1 MLPGDVLELQSHRCW
16 KNDVL
21 RRRHNNNFAFGRFI
35 WSDMSFIADSSGRT
49 NRSRHFETRL
59 HAHLPWSAT
68 STNGGEKDIDGAV
81 VLVTPI
87 SRRIRRFKEL
97 LPTAFCHIEE
107 DAGYVDYLYI
117 HPETWKRSP
126 HPSESLCIDLELFFK
141 QAGYYC
147 PCCSKDVPLRCD
159 YCLNAVG
166 WHRCRHNLDCESAD
180 HVSWCPGTLWK
191 TGTEDVFACVVQM
204 LRDAVDHRKILAM
217 LKSLFENQCFTE
229 EYYNYL
235 QTYVLFAAAKIVD
248 NDPMHPVPSHS
259 MVMSHASQKEAQI
272 SPDALR
278 AKIEYFAN
286 RMASLWSHSAFS
298 IESTPMEVFYVGLQ
312 KNVLRCDAN
321 GIVTGRHVYVNC
333 EVRNNNR
340 NEEIVYDEN

>member
-97 LPTAFCHIEE
+97 LPTAFCEE